1 MGLASQAGL
10 SSPFVRAPHIGPFL
24 CWVWERRHVVTFF
37 LKKQEE
43 LADTS
48 PIAVNDASP
57 IVADDTSPDNSS
69 LNQKL
74 IFNPFLTKNTQKK
87 NTLEA
92 VINLSIASKN
102 PKKSSEN
109 LK

>member
-1 MGLASQAGL
+1 
-10 SSPFVRAPHIGPFL
+10 
-24 CWVWERRHVVTFF
+24 

>member
-1 MGLASQAGL
+1 MLGLGKATC
-10 SSPFVRAPHIGPFL
+10 RHI
-24 CWVWERRHVVTFF
+24 F

-48 PIAVNDASP
+48 PIAVDDASP
-57 IVADDTSPDNSS
+57 IVADDTSPDNGS

-74 IFNPFLTKNTQKK
+74 IFNPFLTKNKQK
-87 NTLEA
+87 THILEA

>member
-1 MGLASQAGL
+1 M
-10 SSPFVRAPHIGPFL
+10 
-24 CWVWERRHVVTFF
+24 F

-43 LADTS
+43 LVDTS
-48 PIAVNDASP
+48 PIAVDDASP
-57 IVADDTSPDNSS
+57 VVADDASLDIFKMVLWIRNS
-69 LNQKL
+69 
-74 IFNPFLTKNTQKK
+74 FLTPFWPKTRKKK

-102 PKKSSEN
+102 KKKSSQN